1 MLSSSA
7 SDGEINASV
16 EGSTGL
22 MNDLSAYLHPGSFVD
37 SDHPDVIAFAREAI
51 GDAGTDLE
59 KTARLFR
66 AVREKVRYDPYSLS
80 ARREDNVASAVLRAK
95 GSYCIP
101 KAVLLAAAARAVG
114 LPARVGFA
122 DVRNHLSSPKLL
134 DYLGTDLFVWHGFT
148 EVWADGK
155 AYKLTPAFNAA
166 LCERFGVKVLD
177 FDPASPADAL
187 LQPFDGE
194 GRQYMEYVA
203 DHGFFVDLPFEE
215 ITAALKRTY
224 PKMSQPF
231 GGVDAV
237 FSSG

>member
-1 MLSSSA
+1 
-7 SDGEINASV
+7 
-16 EGSTGL
+16 
-22 MNDLSAYLHPGSFVD
+22 MNDLSAYLKPAVFVD
-37 SDHPDVIAFAREAI
+37 SDHPDIVAFARDAI
-51 GDAGTDLE
+51 GDAETDLE

-66 AVREKVRYDPYSLS
+66 AVREKIRYDPYSLS
-80 ARREDNVASAVLRAK
+80 MRREDNVASAVLHAK

-148 EVWADGK
+148 EICPDGK
-155 AYKLTPAFNAA
+155 AYKLTPAFNAG
-166 LCERFGVKVLD
+166 LCERFGVSVLD

-187 LQPFDGE
+187 LQPFDGA

-203 DHGFFVDLPFEE
+203 DHGFFLDLPFDE
-215 ITAALKRTY
+215 IAAVFKQTY
-224 PKMSQPF
+224 PNMSQPF
-231 GGVDAV
+231 GGVDPV
-237 FSSG
+237 FSPG